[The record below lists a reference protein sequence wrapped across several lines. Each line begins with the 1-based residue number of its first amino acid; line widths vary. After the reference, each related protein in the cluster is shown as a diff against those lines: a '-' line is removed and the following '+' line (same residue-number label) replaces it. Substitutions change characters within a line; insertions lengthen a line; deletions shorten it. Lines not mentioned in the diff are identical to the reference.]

1 MKSVVIAGGSGT
13 VGTRL
18 SELLRKAG
26 YKVLILT
33 RSKEK
38 VAKNDSYLFWDLH
51 KGEIDE
57 RYRDIDY
64 VVNLAGSGIAEGRW
78 TDSRKEEIMNSR
90 IDSSALL
97 ISKAKERGLNIKG
110 YISASAIGYYGEGG
124 TKELSEDSPVV
135 TKEFLSDVCVAWEE
149 AGLKAKSISP
159 SVTILRIATVL
170 SPRGGALEKMD
181 VTIPYGVANYLGNGK
196 QLMSWIH
203 VDDLCRMIKYAI
215 DKPLDGIFN
224 ATAPEVVSN
233 KAFTAALR
241 DVINPKA
248 LLLPAPALGIKLM
261 FGEMSR
267 VVLNSSNVT
276 SHKIEKSGFSFTYPT
291 VESALTQLYNSKKS

>member
-18 SELLRKAG
+18 SELLKNAG

-38 VAKNDSYLFWDLH
+38 VTKNDSYLFWDLH

-57 RYRDIDY
+57 RYQNINY
-64 VVNLAGSGIAEGRW
+64 IVNLAGSGIAEGRW
-78 TDSRKEEIMNSR
+78 TDSRKKEIMDSR
-90 IDSSALL
+90 INSSALL

-110 YISASAIGYYGEGG
+110 YISASAIGYYGDGG
-124 TKELSEDSPVV
+124 TKELTEDTPMV
-135 TKEFLSDVCVAWEE
+135 TKEFLSDVCIAWEE

-170 SPRGGALEKMD
+170 SPIGGALEKMD

-215 DKPLDGIFN
+215 DKP
-224 ATAPEVVSN
+224 
-233 KAFTAALR
+233 
-241 DVINPKA
+241 
-248 LLLPAPALGIKLM
+248 
-261 FGEMSR
+261 
-267 VVLNSSNVT
+267 
-276 SHKIEKSGFSFTYPT
+276 
-291 VESALTQLYNSKKS
+291 